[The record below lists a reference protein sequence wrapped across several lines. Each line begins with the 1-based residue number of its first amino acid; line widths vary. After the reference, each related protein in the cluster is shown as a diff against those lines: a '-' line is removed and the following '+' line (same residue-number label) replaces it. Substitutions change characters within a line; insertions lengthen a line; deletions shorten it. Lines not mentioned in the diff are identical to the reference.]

1 MDVGLVEQKMKGETE
16 SNPWKTKPPLYKMV
30 AFHLRTCEMCRDH
43 VAVGMRMKSADRV
56 LQCSRVFAL
65 PPLLQL

>member
-30 AFHLRTCEMCRDH
+30 AFNLRTCEMCRDH
-43 VAVGMRMKSADRV
+43 VAVGKRMKSADRV
-56 LQCSRVFAL
+56 M
-65 PPLLQL
+65 